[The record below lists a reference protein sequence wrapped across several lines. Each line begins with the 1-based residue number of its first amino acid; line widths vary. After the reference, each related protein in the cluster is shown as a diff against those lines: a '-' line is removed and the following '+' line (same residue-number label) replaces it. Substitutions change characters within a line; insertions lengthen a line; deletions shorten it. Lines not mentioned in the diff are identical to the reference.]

1 MMSMAI
7 SLQDLEDWL
16 GFLEGAV
23 QMVPEARGVDAFFQ
37 PWCGLEVLEK
47 DVDSHLHIAQV
58 FRLFHLISAF
68 KWQFRPQRISARL
81 ELRCLSYCI
90 VRDRT

>member
-47 DVDSHLHIAQV
+47 DVD
-58 FRLFHLISAF
+58 
-68 KWQFRPQRISARL
+68 
-81 ELRCLSYCI
+81 
-90 VRDRT
+90 